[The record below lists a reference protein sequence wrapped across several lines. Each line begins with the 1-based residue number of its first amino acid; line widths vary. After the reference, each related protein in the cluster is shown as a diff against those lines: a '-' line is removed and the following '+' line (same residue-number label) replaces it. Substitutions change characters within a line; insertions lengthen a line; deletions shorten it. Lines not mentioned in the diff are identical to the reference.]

1 MKNLQAFTIMGA
13 WTILVLSI
21 LYVLDAQENYRSF
34 FGALAISAAL
44 LGAHVVNMAIYFRI
58 AGNEPYRWFK

>member
-1 MKNLQAFTIMGA
+1 MKNLQAFSIMGV

-34 FGALAISAAL
+34 LGALAISAAL
-44 LGAHVVNMAIYFRI
+44 LGTHIVNMAIYFRI